1 MMFLYPSPNISNL
14 WIYFGSM
21 EKIEKLFKALSDR
34 NRLRIIAALRE
45 YNEMCACQIV
55 ELLQVTGATTSRHL
69 SFLVREGLLDSR
81 KDGRWV
87 LYRLDYSKNNC
98 GNVMFWLEN
107 QLIQSEIIMR
117 DALAL
122 KEIMA
127 LDRENICRKQ
137 RGEKCC
143 PC

>member
-1 MMFLYPSPNISNL
+1 
-14 WIYFGSM
+14 M
-21 EKIEKLFKALSDR
+21 EKIERLFKALSDR
-34 NRLRIIAALRE
+34 NRLRIIAALLE

-87 LYRLDYSKNNC
+87 FYRLDYSRNNC
-98 GNVMFWLEN
+98 ENVMFWLEN
-107 QLIQSEIIMR
+107 QLSQSEIIMR

-127 LDRENICRKQ
+127 LDREYICRKQ
-137 RGEKCC
+137 KGEKCC